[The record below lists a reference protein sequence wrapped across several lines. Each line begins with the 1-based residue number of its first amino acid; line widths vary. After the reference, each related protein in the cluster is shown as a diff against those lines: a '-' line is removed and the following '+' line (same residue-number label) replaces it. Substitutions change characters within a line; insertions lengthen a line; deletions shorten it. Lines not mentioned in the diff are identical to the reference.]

1 MVHPSGGRA
10 TAKAIPAARLVTID
24 GMGHDLP
31 EGAFGRLVDL
41 IAEHAQ
47 RADEA
52 RTGAAAAA

>member
-1 MVHPSGGRA
+1 
-10 TAKAIPAARLVTID
+10 VTID

-47 RADEA
+47 GADEA